1 MLYIA
6 LSFICN
12 ISENIFWRNFEYKF
26 VSEVKFLFSFSYI
39 HCLLLFNGKLLKWN
53 STIWNLS
60 WFLCWRKPDVW
71 SRGTSHHAPQLAPKT
86 TNNTKFRDV
95 WKYRLEVQPGS
106 PVQLLYIFF
115 FVLLFHTNFL
125 HFVNHIQACLMGL
138 NRFLVVKK
146 PFRII
151 MLMLKPADQPLPL

>member
-1 MLYIA
+1 MLWFLCWRKPDVWSRGTSHHSPQLAPKTKYKQ
-6 LSFICN
+6 LS
-12 ISENIFWRNFEYKF
+12 RQPKF
-26 VSEVKFLFSFSYI
+26 YPRLNKKKWEQLQ
-39 HCLLLFNGKLLKWN
+39 HWTWN
-53 STIWNLS
+53 SMIRNSL

-125 HFVNHIQACLMGL
+125 HFN
-138 NRFLVVKK
+138 NRNLSMCFQE
-146 PFRII
+146 FRS
-151 MLMLKPADQPLPL
+151 